1 MTEKIKVIIVDDH
14 EIFRNGLQTILNRME
29 NIQLSGIA
37 ANGQEAIDLA
47 KSKDVDV
54 ILMDIKMPIV
64 DGIEATK
71 KVIEHKPDLKIIA
84 LSMFGDEENL
94 QQMIL
99 AGAKGFLLKNVTRKV
114 LSHAIELV
122 CNGGN
127 YYSEELLG
135 FFTKKYIQE
144 IQPENDDLQI
154 TKREME
160 VLQLVAEGLSNQE
173 IADKLFISKRTVDGH
188 KNNLIVKTGSKN
200 MVDLLVYAI
209 KNGLVKI

>member
-1 MTEKIKVIIVDDH
+1 MPEKIRVIIVDDH
-14 EIFRNGLQTILNRME
+14 EIFRNGLQTILSRTDNLKLVGM
-29 NIQLSGIA
+29 A
-37 ANGQEAIDLA
+37 TNGNEFMDLIKNTDA
-47 KSKDVDV
+47 DIV
-54 ILMDIKMPIV
+54 LMDIKMPV
-64 DGIEATK
+64 LDGIEATK
-71 KVIEHKPDLKIIA
+71 RSLLIKPELKIIA
-84 LSMFGDEENL
+84 LSMFGDEDYL
-94 QQMIL
+94 QQMIQ
-99 AGAKGFLLKNVTRKV
+99 AGAKGFLLKNITRKD

-122 CNGGN
+122 YNGGN

-135 FFTKKYIQE
+135 FLTKKYIQE
-144 IQPENDDLQI
+144 TQPENDDLQI

-209 KNGLVKI
+209 KNGLVNI

>member
-1 MTEKIKVIIVDDH
+1 MSEKIKVIIVDDH

-29 NIQLSGIA
+29 NIKLVGMAS
-37 ANGQEAIDLA
+37 NGAEFIELLKNTDADI
-47 KSKDVDV
+47 V
-54 ILMDIKMPIV
+54 LMDIKMPVI

-71 KVIEHKPDLKIIA
+71 RTQEINSNIKIIA
-84 LSMFGDEENL
+84 LSMFGDEEYL
-94 QQMIL
+94 QQMIQ

-114 LSHAIELV
+114 LSHSIDV
-122 CNGGN
+122 VYNGGN

-135 FFTKKYIQE
+135 FFTKKYIQQT
-144 IQPENDDLQI
+144 QPENDDLQI

-188 KNNLIVKTGSKN
+188 KSNLIIKTGSKN